1 MWTRI
6 NEDSYWNSYN
16 PATYTSSAITANPEL
31 EQYLLWITNT
41 PTDPINGYDQQV
53 NSAPVL
59 ISLQNELGDQI
70 AAGTG
75 GTAPSTSGGGSTGG
89 GGSSGGGGVQ
99 SVPGPL
105 PLLGLVAAFGWAR
118 RLRRVVRAARG

>member
-6 NEDSYWNSYN
+6 NEDDYWNAYN
-16 PATYTSSAITANPEL
+16 PTTYESSAITPAPNL

-41 PTDPINGYDQQV
+41 PSDPINGIQQV

-59 ISLQNELGDQI
+59 GSLQAELGVQI
-70 AAGTG
+70 AAGG
-75 GTAPSTSGGGSTGG
+75 GTA
-89 GGSSGGGGVQ
+89 SSGGGQVE

-105 PLLGLVAAFGWAR
+105 PVLGLVAAFGWAR
-118 RLRRVVRAARG
+118 RLRRVVRAARK